1 MKSNNQDS
9 YEYLLFLSEEKRGTS
24 GTQLLDVL
32 IDFSLLYWF
41 CQSNLVIFQFI
52 CRINNSELQS
62 ID

>member
-41 CQSNLVIFQFI
+41 CQSNLVIFSI
-52 CRINNSELQS
+52 YLQYK
-62 ID
+62 